1 MSRPR
6 LPNAEELLQW
16 LRSLRMVRIVM
27 VVSKRR
33 SLPGFF
39 QVPIY
44 DVVVF
49 VINELKRF
57 DLMLRANAIAFS
69 FFLALFPSL
78 ITLFTTLP
86 YLRRYLLHY
95 LPNDGDNFEEVL
107 QREIQQIVPGNVGLQ
122 ISGFIED
129 LTTNPRVGLL
139 SFGFLLALYFASNGM
154 LALMQGFEKS
164 YARTFIK
171 RNPLLK
177 RWIASWLTL
186 LLAFLLLAS
195 VVLIILGNLIIHT
208 VAQLTGWNTFMEW
221 SISILRWLTIIA
233 MYYFGIAIIYRFGA
247 AVRRKFRWFSPG
259 ATLATILCLLTSL
272 IFSFYV
278 DNFGNYNKL
287 YGGFG
292 TIIVTMLWLQL
303 NALGLLIG
311 FELNAAIA
319 INRDIKQA
327 REEEG

>member
-1 MSRPR
+1 
-6 LPNAEELLQW
+6 
-16 LRSLRMVRIVM
+16 MVRYLYVW
-27 VVSKRR
+27 SKRR

-39 QVPIY
+39 KVPIH

-49 VINELKRF
+49 VFNEIRRF
-57 DLMLRANAIAFS
+57 DLFIRANAIAYS
-69 FFLALFPSL
+69 FFLSLFPSL
-78 ITLFTTLP
+78 ITLFTLLP
-86 YLRRYLLHY
+86 YFRRYLLRF
-95 LPNDGDNFEEVL
+95 LPGGGENFEEVM
-107 QREIQQIVPGNVGLQ
+107 QREIQQIVPGDVGLQ
-122 ISGFIED
+122 IAGFIQD
-129 LTTNPRVGLL
+129 LTTNPRAGLL
-139 SFGFLLALYFASNGM
+139 SFGFFLALLFASNGM

-171 RNPLLK
+171 RGALDK
-177 RWIASWLTL
+177 RWIATL
-186 LLAFLLLAS
+186 LTFLLGFLLLAS
-195 VVLIILGNLIIHT
+195 VVLIILGNLLLHT
-208 VAQLTGWNTFMEW
+208 AAQWTGWTRVMEW
-221 SISILRWLTIIA
+221 SVSVLRWVTIIA
-233 MYYFGIAIIYRFGA
+233 VYYFGIAIIYRFGV
-247 AVRRKFRWFSPG
+247 AVRRKFRLFSPG

-272 IFSFYV
+272 GFSFYV

-327 REEEG
+327 REEEI

>member
-1 MSRPR
+1 M
-6 LPNAEELLQW
+6 W
-16 LRSLRMVRIVM
+16 LVRYVVVM
-27 VVSKRR
+27 SKRR

-39 QVPIY
+39 KVPIH

-49 VINELKRF
+49 VSNEIRRF
-57 DLMLRANAIAFS
+57 DLFIRANAIAYS

-78 ITLFTTLP
+78 ITLFTLLP
-86 YLRRYLLHY
+86 YLRQYLLRF
-95 LPNDGDNFEEVL
+95 LPDEGAGFEEVM
-107 QREIQQIVPGNVGLQ
+107 QREIQQIVPGDVGLQ
-122 ISGFIED
+122 ITGFIED

-139 SFGFLLALYFASNGM
+139 SFGFFLAILFASNGM

-171 RNPLLK
+171 RGALTK
-177 RWIASWLTL
+177 RWIATL
-186 LLAFLLLAS
+186 LTFLLGFLLMAS
-195 VVLIILGNLIIHT
+195 VVLIILGNQIIHLT
-208 VAQLTGWNTFMEW
+208 AQWTGWTLMMEW
-221 SISILRWLTIIA
+221 SISALRWFTIIA
-233 MYYFGIAIIYRFGA
+233 VYYLGIATIYRFGI
-247 AVRRKFRWFSPG
+247 AVRRKFRLFSPG

-272 IFSFYV
+272 GFSFYV

-327 REEEG
+327 RDEEV

>member
-1 MSRPR
+1 LKKPQLPDIEQWKRR
-6 LPNAEELLQW
+6 LMRARWMRKLLVW
-16 LRSLRMVRIVM
+16 A
-27 VVSKRR
+27 KRR
-33 SLPGFF
+33 SLPGFSR
-39 QVPIY
+39 VPIY

-49 VINELKRF
+49 TTNEIQRF
-57 DLMLRANAIAFS
+57 DLFLRANAIAYS
-69 FFLALFPSL
+69 FFLALFPAL
-78 ITLFTTLP
+78 ISLFTLLP
-86 YLRRYLLHY
+86 HLRKYFLHY
-95 LPNDGDNFEEVL
+95 LPNEGDHFEDVL
-107 QREIQQIVPGNVGLQ
+107 QHEIQQIVPGDVGLH
-122 ISGFIED
+122 ISNFIED

-139 SFGFLLALYFASNGM
+139 SFGFFLALFFASNGM

-171 RNPLLK
+171 RNALSK
-177 RWIASWLTL
+177 RGIASMLTF

-195 VVLIILGNLIIHT
+195 VVLIILGNQIIH
-208 VAQLTGWNTFMEW
+208 AAGAWTGWNRVTEW
-221 SISILRWLTIIA
+221 SISILRWLTIVSV
-233 MYYFGIAIIYRFGA
+233 YYFGIAIIYRFGA

-287 YGGFG
+287 YGSFG

-311 FELNAAIA
+311 FELNAGIA
-319 INRDIKQA
+319 INRDLKQA
-327 REEEG
+327 REDER

>member
-1 MSRPR
+1 MRKPR
-6 LPNAEELLQW
+6 LPDAEELLHRLQRLW
-16 LRSLRMVRIVM
+16 LVRFVIIM
-27 VVSKRR
+27 SKRR

-39 QVPIY
+39 KVSIH

-49 VINELKRF
+49 VFNEMRRF

-86 YLRRYLLHY
+86 YVRRYLLHY
-95 LPNDGDNFEEVL
+95 LPNDGENFEEVL
-107 QREIQQIVPGNVGLQ
+107 QHEIQQIVPGNVGLQ
-122 ISGFIED
+122 ISGFIQD

-139 SFGFLLALYFASNGM
+139 SFGFVLALYFASNGM

-171 RNPLLK
+171 RNTFLK
-177 RWIASWLTL
+177 RWIASWLTI

-208 VAQLTGWNTFMEW
+208 VAGLTGWTTLMEW
-221 SISILRWLTIIA
+221 SISILRWVVIIA
-233 MYYFGIAIIYRFGA
+233 LYYFGIAIIYRFGA

-259 ATLATILCLLTSL
+259 ATLATTLCLLTSL

-319 INRDIKQA
+319 INRDIRQA
-327 REEEG
+327 KEEEA